1 MLVSL
6 GGCHWCSNVIRTV
19 LSEQR
24 EERNCN
30 LALVPLHKLHCQQ
43 RDRGQ
48 IRHHHHS
55 SVVRAASSFI
65 CIFMANLL
73 KEYGHSSY
81 SPTNCNDVLPF
92 NGRDPKINY
101 KELLLSRQDVSLVFL
116 DKTFQKIL
124 RTC

>member
-43 RDRGQ
+43 RDREQ

-55 SVVRAASSFI
+55 SGQLLSLI

-73 KEYGHSSY
+73 KEYGHDSSY
-81 SPTNCNDVLPF
+81 SPTNCNDVFPF
-92 NGRDPKINY
+92 NGRDLKINY